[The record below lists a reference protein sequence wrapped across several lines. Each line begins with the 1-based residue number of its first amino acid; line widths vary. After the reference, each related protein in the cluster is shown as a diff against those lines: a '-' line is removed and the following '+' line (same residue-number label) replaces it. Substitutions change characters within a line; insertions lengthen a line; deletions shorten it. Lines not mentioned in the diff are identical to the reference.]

1 MRLPQKKAAPSVR
14 RAYGIYVATRL
25 TTADEDASSVQ
36 QATETV
42 KLAARALEDIAE
54 SVPTALAHR
63 DARDDILDDLAQQV
77 RLALSSRSTTA
88 TKEAPYKMV
97 FHKGMGYYLNAP
109 IPENANRYRD
119 LAARLTSALAKGDPV
134 LEFVAPIVES
144 ATAYEQAAAA
154 TDKARNEVGLARTK
168 LDAAEEDWDR
178 AIEKTYG
185 FLISEYGKAKA
196 ERFFPRLSK
205 RDEVVS
211 DDDAPAPTIPP
222 VA

>member
-14 RAYGIYVATRL
+14 RAYGIYVVTRL
-25 TTADEDASSVQ
+25 TTADEDASTVQ
-36 QATETV
+36 LATDAV
-42 KLAARALEDIAE
+42 KLAARAVEDIAE
-54 SVPTALAHR
+54 AVPMALARR
-63 DARDDILDDLAQQV
+63 DARDDILDDLAQKV
-77 RLALSSRSTTA
+77 RLGLSSRSTTA
-88 TKEAPYKMV
+88 TKEEPYKTV
-97 FHKGMGYYLNAP
+97 FYRGLGYYLNAP
-109 IPENANRYRD
+109 IPENAKRYRD
-119 LAARLTSALAKGDPV
+119 LADRLSSALPEGDPV
-134 LEFVAPIVES
+134 LEFVAPIRES
-144 ATAYEQAAAA
+144 ATAFEQAAAA
-154 TDKARNEVGLARTK
+154 TDEARNKVGLARTQ

-211 DDDAPAPTIPP
+211 DDDEPAAASPP